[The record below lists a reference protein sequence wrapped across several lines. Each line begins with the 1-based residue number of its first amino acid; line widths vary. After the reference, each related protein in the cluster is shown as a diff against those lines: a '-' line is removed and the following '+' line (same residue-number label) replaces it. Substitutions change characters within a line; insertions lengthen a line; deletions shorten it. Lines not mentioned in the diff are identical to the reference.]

1 MGGGYTRTRE
11 SSYHVGMDEHQ
22 TQAAKIIESE
32 RPLAGIANAET
43 DLQTEIQNLRSA
55 IMRTVVV
62 LDRFCETVAR
72 ARDAVEQMD
81 LNGKR
86 TARSDDKWE

>member
-1 MGGGYTRTRE
+1 MNADWPTPE
-11 SSYHVGMDEHQ
+11 NVPVPKPVPS
-22 TQAAKIIESE
+22 
-32 RPLAGIANAET
+32 PLASAET

-72 ARDAVEQMD
+72 AREAVEEME
-81 LNGKR
+81 LGSKR
-86 TARSDDKWE
+86 QARSEDKWE

>member
-1 MGGGYTRTRE
+1 
-11 SSYHVGMDEHQ
+11 MDEHQ
-22 TQAAKIIESE
+22 NQAAKIIESE
-32 RPLAGIANAET
+32 RPLSGVAAAET

-72 ARDAVEQMD
+72 AREAVEEMD

-86 TARSDDKWE
+86 QGRTDDKWV

>member
-1 MGGGYTRTRE
+1 MGGQATRTRE
-11 SSYHVGMDEHQ
+11 SSYHVEMDEP
-22 TQAAKIIESE
+22 TPKIIESE
-32 RPLAGIANAET
+32 RHLAGVASAET

-81 LNGKR
+81 LSGKR
-86 TARSDDKWE
+86 QARAEDKWE

>member
-1 MGGGYTRTRE
+1 MNADWPTPENVPG
-11 SSYHVGMDEHQ
+11 
-22 TQAAKIIESE
+22 AARDAKPVP
-32 RPLAGIANAET
+32 RAIADAET

-81 LNGKR
+81 LTGDKR
-86 TARSDDKWE
+86 QARSEDKWE